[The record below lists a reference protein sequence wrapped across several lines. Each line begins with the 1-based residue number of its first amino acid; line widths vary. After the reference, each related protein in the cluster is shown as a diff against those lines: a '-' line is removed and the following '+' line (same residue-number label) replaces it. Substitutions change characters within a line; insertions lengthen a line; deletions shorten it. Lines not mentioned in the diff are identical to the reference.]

1 VDAFDTLIA
10 QARRDPRQI
19 ILAEGDDSRVAEGAL
34 RAAREGIARI
44 TLLGPT
50 MEVAARLAALGVSSP
65 ADEELAVV
73 DPTETSHLDRFVDE
87 YYALRRAKGLDRE
100 GARTAMRHPLY
111 HAAMMVRLGLADGCI
126 GGAGYTTADT
136 GRAALQGI
144 GLAAGS
150 RLISSFFL
158 MLLEHG
164 RLRDLPPAM
173 VFADCALVIE
183 PDAAELAEI
192 AIATAASARALLGI
206 EPRIA
211 MLSFSTAG
219 SACHPRVDKV
229 VEALRLARL
238 QAPGL
243 AIDGEMQL
251 DAALVPAVGS
261 RKMPKSEVAGTANVL
276 VFPNLEAGNIGYK
289 IAERLGGARAV
300 GPILQG
306 LARPAN
312 DLSRGCNADD
322 VYRMI
327 TMTVVQA
334 QNGPEM
340 SDGAARERRRG

>member
-50 MEVAARLAALGVSSP
+50 TEVAARLAALGVSSP
-65 ADEELAVV
+65 ADEELAAV

-100 GARTAMRHPLY
+100 GARTAMRHPLH

-126 GGAGYTTADT
+126 GGAVYTTADMV
-136 GRAALQGI
+136 RAALQVI

-158 MLLEHG
+158 MLLDDG

-229 VEALRLARL
+229 VEALKPYSPTIIQTNLTKDREEELVQAL
-238 QAPGL
+238 QA
-243 AIDGEMQL
+243 
-251 DAALVPAVGS
+251 
-261 RKMPKSEVAGTANVL
+261 
-276 VFPNLEAGNIGYK
+276 
-289 IAERLGGARAV
+289 
-300 GPILQG
+300 
-306 LARPAN
+306 
-312 DLSRGCNADD
+312 
-322 VYRMI
+322 
-327 TMTVVQA
+327 
-334 QNGPEM
+334 
-340 SDGAARERRRG
+340 